1 MQQACFMINI
11 EQHIESIPTLES
23 SRMRLFNVLQEEES
37 SIEGIEQVIS
47 SDPAMVAKVIK
58 LANSS
63 FYRHAE
69 KHVGIQQALRTIGLD
84 MVKCIVLSM
93 AVMETFGSQT
103 PSMKKLWRHSYAV
116 AYVSGLL
123 GNSKAEKEC
132 LFTGGL
138 LHDIGRMVLICKT
151 PEHYLPLCEFTGYWP
166 DLALENDVFAMDHTI
181 IGELIARRWHFPPE
195 VTSLIRY
202 HHEPMSRAS
211 ALVYL
216 TDQVVMQFE
225 RGLISEDFE
234 QEVGIKNHLGDEYKD
249 LVNTIRQRYRTN
261 TVIFENLG

>member
-1 MQQACFMINI
+1 MKNI

-63 FYRHAE
+63 FYRHADS
-69 KHVGIQQALRTIGLD
+69 HVGIQQALRTIGLD
-84 MVKCIVLSM
+84 MVKCIALSM

-103 PSMKKLWRHSYAV
+103 PSMKLLWRHSYAV
-116 AYVSGLL
+116 AYIAGLL

-151 PEHYLPLCEFTGYWP
+151 PEHYLPLYEFNSYWP
-166 DLALENDVFAMDHTI
+166 DLALEHDVFAMDHTI

-195 VTSLIRY
+195 VTALIRY
-202 HHEPMSRAS
+202 HHAPMSRAS

-216 TDQVVMQFE
+216 TDQVVMQHE
-225 RGLISEDFE
+225 RGLISENFE
-234 QEVGIKNHLGDEYKD
+234 QEAGIKNHLGDEYKD